1 MESYTNAYRRDHS
14 HSVLLSSSSLSSSAD
29 VYDSGPSICS
39 NESELIPHGYRI
51 SRLSP
56 PIVRSTNHTSSK
68 APFVAISASSSH
80 TYQTNTSQD
89 VLPSLNNS
97 AALFTSSTASH
108 NGPGS
113 SDAIV
118 KPSSPANLLAARY
131 GLPQAL
137 PRPPRTTPHTIMSQ
151 EKSLPDFESL
161 RSNYISML
169 ANKPTDNIPTHTTPV
184 NNTMSPV
191 HTPAEMPPPPVPQL
205 KDQEAALKA
214 VVDTLIGTPS
224 PVSSCSSFTDSLDDW
239 LSASPEYQMMSGF
252 SEYLSSPFS
261 TPYDDFNVSP
271 MDDSPFAPDLST
283 PIMDAV
289 DEEFGW
295 SGMMTAMD
303 EPLFDDEASAL
314 YNMLVEAAPA
324 KEVAPAVSATE
335 LLNNKQLYTMSPSTP
350 ALEHVNSLYSSPRFP
365 SVNAPTKPSSSSSS
379 TRKVSLATGT
389 RRNIT
394 PDNLLPLDAPTQS
407 RRYVT
412 PSSTSRKDVS
422 PAKKRSR
429 SEAFEG
435 DDEVHEDEIAPS
447 KPPGPDATEMEKL
460 EYKRRMS
467 TIAARKSRRR
477 KLEHKLMLEATVEE
491 LERDKEKWK
500 MRCKVLQEVLKS
512 HAVDFR
518 FEDDE

>member
-1 MESYTNAYRRDHS
+1 
-14 HSVLLSSSSLSSSAD
+14 
-29 VYDSGPSICS
+29 
-39 NESELIPHGYRI
+39 
-51 SRLSP
+51 
-56 PIVRSTNHTSSK
+56 
-68 APFVAISASSSH
+68 
-80 TYQTNTSQD
+80 
-89 VLPSLNNS
+89 
-97 AALFTSSTASH
+97 
-108 NGPGS
+108 
-113 SDAIV
+113 
-118 KPSSPANLLAARY
+118 
-131 GLPQAL
+131 
-137 PRPPRTTPHTIMSQ
+137 
-151 EKSLPDFESL
+151 
-161 RSNYISML
+161 
-169 ANKPTDNIPTHTTPV
+169 
-184 NNTMSPV
+184 MSPV

-214 VVDTLIGTPS
+214 VVDTLI
-224 PVSSCSSFTDSLDDW
+224 
-239 LSASPEYQMMSGF
+239 ASPEYQMMSGF

-303 EPLFDDEASAL
+303 EPLFDDDASAL

-365 SVNAPTKPSSSSSS
+365 SVNAPAKPSSSSSS